1 MRPESEKR
9 EAALK
14 ANDKIQKIAEY
25 EKDVD
30 MDDSGYAEEEDMEEA
45 ENATEKL
52 PQQHPQQQ
60 PQQQPQ
66 EPQPGSS
73 KMDVVI
79 AVCGLCRMSL
89 FPLNDED
96 DKLCNCRPGL
106 SCGLFWQS
114 DGGRPGVVETSARY
128 RAGSKCFEAKAKT
141 KAKEEEEG
149 AGAKM
154 QIHLPDITLNFSP
167 K

>member
-9 EAALK
+9 KAALK
-14 ANDKIQKIAEY
+14 ATDKIQKIAEY

-30 MDDSGYAEEEDMEEA
+30 MDDSGYVEEEDMEEA
-45 ENATEKL
+45 ENSTEK
-52 PQQHPQQQ
+52 Q
-60 PQQQPQ
+60 PQQQPP

-73 KMDVVI
+73 KMDVVF

-96 DKLCNCRPGL
+96 DKLCKCRPGL

-114 DGGRPGVVETSARY
+114 DGGRPGMVETSARY
-128 RAGSKCFEAKAKT
+128 RAGNKCFEAKAKT
-141 KAKEEEEG
+141 KAKEEEGG

-154 QIHLPDITLNFSP
+154 QIHLPDITLNFTP
-167 K
+167 E

>member
-9 EAALK
+9 AAALK
-14 ANDKIQKIAEY
+14 ASDKIQKIAEY

-30 MDDSGYAEEEDMEEA
+30 VDDSGYAEEEEDMEA
-45 ENATEKL
+45 TENATEK
-52 PQQHPQQQ
+52 Q
-60 PQQQPQ
+60 PQQQAQ

-73 KMDVVI
+73 KMDVVF

-128 RAGSKCFEAKAKT
+128 RAGTKCFEAKAKT
-141 KAKEEEEG
+141 KAKEEEGG

-154 QIHLPDITLNFSP
+154 QIHLPDITLNFTP
-167 K
+167 E

>member
-9 EAALK
+9 KAALK
-14 ANDKIQKIAEY
+14 ASDKIQKIAEY

-45 ENATEKL
+45 SEK
-52 PQQHPQQQ
+52 Q

-73 KMDVVI
+73 KMDVVF

-128 RAGSKCFEAKAKT
+128 RAGTKCFEAKAKT
-141 KAKEEEEG
+141 KAKEEEGG

-154 QIHLPDITLNFSP
+154 QIHLPDITLNFTP

>member
-9 EAALK
+9 KAALK
-14 ANDKIQKIAEY
+14 ASDKIQKIAEY

-30 MDDSGYAEEEDMEEA
+30 MDDSGFAEEEEDMEEA
-45 ENATEKL
+45 SEK
-52 PQQHPQQQ
+52 Q

-73 KMDVVI
+73 KMDVVF

-128 RAGSKCFEAKAKT
+128 RAGTKCFEAKAKT
-141 KAKEEEEG
+141 KAKEEEGG

-154 QIHLPDITLNFSP
+154 QIHLPDITLNFTP